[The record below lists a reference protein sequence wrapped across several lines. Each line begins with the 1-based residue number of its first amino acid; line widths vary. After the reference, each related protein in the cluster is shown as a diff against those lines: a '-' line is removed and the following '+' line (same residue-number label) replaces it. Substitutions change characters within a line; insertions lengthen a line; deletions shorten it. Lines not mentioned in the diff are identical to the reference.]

1 MTEPRKYEPG
11 DTWFASARVLLGC
24 FRLKPDEET
33 TEVLLFLLA
42 YAVSVSEIAL
52 HAFIG
57 MPNHTH
63 VLFTDKDGTGATKF
77 LRTFHQL
84 VALHLGRLQDL
95 SGPFWCRSGPHLKLI
110 RGPVSCLRKM
120 VYTLTNAASAGLCD
134 APDDW
139 FGLIT
144 RIRDI
149 GVGPLTIERP
159 AALTRFGGTLLPES
173 VTITIVPPPGYEHL
187 TASEFR
193 RLLRREVQERA
204 ATIRLNRTRP
214 VADRDSLEQR
224 PILERPTEPPRR
236 RQAASR
242 DALMRDRIE
251 CDTLA
256 MQLEAVES
264 LRTFLTAYADAFERW
279 RAGDREVRF
288 PSGTYAMV
296 QIHGLATSRGP
307 D

>member
-11 DTWFASARVLLGC
+11 NTWMLCARVLLGC

-33 TEVLLFLLA
+33 TEVLRFLLA
-42 YAVSVSEIAL
+42 YAVSVSGIAL

-63 VLFTDKDGTGATKF
+63 ALFTDKTGEGTTKF

-84 VALHLGRLQDL
+84 VAIHLGRLQNL
-95 SGPFWCRSGPHLKLI
+95 PGPFWCRSVPHLKLI
-110 RGPVSCLRKM
+110 RGPVTCLKKM

-134 APDDW
+134 APEDW

-159 AALTRFGGTLLPES
+159 AALTRFGGTNLPTS
-173 VTITIVPPPGYEHL
+173 VTIEIVPPPGYEDL
-187 TASEFR
+187 TAAEFR
-193 RLLRREVQERA
+193 SLLRREVNERA
-204 ATIRLNRTRP
+204 VTIRLNRTRP
-214 VADRDSLEQR
+214 VADRDALEQR
-224 PILERPTEPPRR
+224 PVLERPAEPPQRR
-236 RQAASR
+236 RVR
-242 DALMRDRIE
+242 ILDPLLRHRIE

-256 MQLEAVES
+256 MQREEVES
-264 LRTFLTAYADAFERW
+264 LQTFLTAYADAFQRW
-279 RAGDREVRF
+279 RAGDRDVLF
-288 PSGTYAMV
+288 PPGTCAMV
-296 QIHGLATSRGP
+296 QIHGVETSRGP